1 MFHLCMILLSQ
12 SNLHLIIIINAIKRL
27 RGLASSATTT
37 FLSLEND
44 TVLDTIGNTLS
55 SVESEPI
62 NPSAYTSDI
71 TASALLSFDLVMR
84 DKTESLDIVF

>member
-71 TASALLSFDLVMR
+71 TAPTLLSFDLVMR
-84 DKTESLDIVF
+84 DKTEPLEIVF